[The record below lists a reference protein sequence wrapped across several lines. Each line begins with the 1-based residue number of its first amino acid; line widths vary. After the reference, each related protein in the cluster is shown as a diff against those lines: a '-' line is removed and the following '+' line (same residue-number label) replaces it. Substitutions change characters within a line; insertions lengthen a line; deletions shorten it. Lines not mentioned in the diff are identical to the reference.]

1 MSDFEKKI
9 QKLIDTPDT
18 TYEYLPEDINKSK
31 IFAVLAYISWFFF
44 IPLLAAPKSG
54 FGRYHA
60 NQGLLLTV
68 LSVVLTATTRIVF
81 GALRASSISIVAV
94 IIIAVVSLVITVS
107 ILALRIVGI
116 MNAVNGRAREL
127 PFIGS
132 VKIIK

>member
-18 TYEYLPEDINKSK
+18 TYEYLPEDINKSR

>member
-1 MSDFEKKI
+1 MSDFEEKI

-44 IPLLAAPKSG
+44 IPLLAVPKSG

-68 LSVVLTATTRIVF
+68 LSVVLTASERILLGVV
-81 GALRASSISIVAV
+81 RASSINIAV
-94 IIIAVVSLVITVS
+94 IIIISVVFLIITVA

>member
-1 MSDFEKKI
+1 MSDFEEKI

-18 TYEYLPEDINKSK
+18 TYEYLPEDINKNR

-60 NQGLLLTV
+60 NQGLLLTI
-68 LSVVLTATTRIVF
+68 LSVVLTASERIML
-81 GALRASSISIVAV
+81 GIARASSLSIAV
-94 IIIAVVSLVITVS
+94 IIIISVISLILTVA

-127 PFIGS
+127 PIIG
-132 VKIIK
+132 KIKILK

>member
-1 MSDFEKKI
+1 MSDFEEKI